1 MAAVGGAAAGGASY
15 GTIAAVIAGVCC
27 CVAIV
32 VPTTIV
38 LTKDKTTTTVMPEI
52 PVTTTP
58 LFDMFFNDSIV
69 EMSCVGQEIDLAFL
83 VDGSG
88 SVKTANFDIAK
99 QFVKNIVE
107 PMDISATTSR
117 VAFIQFADSVTE
129 EFSWNSDKNSTLASI
144 DSVVYKK
151 ERGTKTGKGLNFVKN
166 NVFGSARASAL
177 KFLVV
182 MTDGKSHDMPVPN
195 AEDLRKSGVVVFSI
209 GLTTGAD
216 FQEVEEMASSPS
228 STYFHSAPTFEALD
242 NITSYVTKTICE
254 TPKPIVEICKSG
266 AIDLTFLVD
275 GSGSVTEPNFKKS
288 LDFIENIVTSLDIS
302 ATATRVNFIQF
313 SDTTNNEFDW
323 QTDKTALISKIKAV
337 SYLQGGTKTGK
348 ALDVVRSQLSNKRL
362 NADAVLVVLTDGKS
376 NDEPTMAANRLRD
389 LGVKI
394 FTIGVGSPDEDEIKS
409 IASTP
414 SSNFVFMDPSFDAL
428 EKIQKSVTKLICEIP
443 KTLEEICKDARLD
456 VTFIV
461 DSSGSMREDDFEYVK
476 SFIDNI
482 IDPLPVPATRISVV
496 NYGEN
501 ATSHIDFTNDQ
512 TMAVSEVYGMDK
524 IDGLTNTGKALDFYI
539 NQVLPTAEPNS
550 AKVVVLITDGPSTDS
565 VATQSAQLK
574 KLGVYSFSIGLD
586 DPNSSQLNSI
596 ASRSENVY
604 IFPEDDFF
612 SFSLL
617 DTIEYDLTKKMCLS
631 SPPIECKNAE
641 IDVLFLVDGSG
652 SVTAP
657 NFSSVFNGCTMF
669 QTC

>member
-1 MAAVGGAAAGGASY
+1 MN
-15 GTIAAVIAGVCC
+15 
-27 CVAIV
+27 
-32 VPTTIV
+32 
-38 LTKDKTTTTVMPEI
+38 L
-52 PVTTTP
+52 
-58 LFDMFFNDSIV
+58 
-69 EMSCVGQEIDLAFL
+69 
-83 VDGSG
+83 
-88 SVKTANFDIAK
+88 
-99 QFVKNIVE
+99 
-107 PMDISATTSR
+107 
-117 VAFIQFADSVTE
+117 
-129 EFSWNSDKNSTLASI
+129 
-144 DSVVYKK
+144 
-151 ERGTKTGKGLNFVKN
+151 
-166 NVFGSARASAL
+166 
-177 KFLVV
+177 
-182 MTDGKSHDMPVPN
+182 
-195 AEDLRKSGVVVFSI
+195 
-209 GLTTGAD
+209 
-216 FQEVEEMASSPS
+216 
-228 STYFHSAPTFEALD
+228 
-242 NITSYVTKTICE
+242 
-254 TPKPIVEICKSG
+254 
-266 AIDLTFLVD
+266 
-275 GSGSVTEPNFKKS
+275 
-288 LDFIENIVTSLDIS
+288 
-302 ATATRVNFIQF
+302 IQF
-313 SDTTNNEFDW
+313 SDTTKNEFDW

-337 SYLQGGTKTGK
+337 SYLTGGTNTGK
-348 ALDVVRSQLSNKRL
+348 ALDVVRSQLSSKRL

-389 LGVKI
+389 SGVKI

-443 KTLEEICKDARLD
+443 KTLEEICEDARLD

-461 DSSGSMREDDFEYVK
+461 DSSGSMRDDDFEYVK

-482 IDPLPVPATRISVV
+482 VDPLPVPATRISVV
-496 NYGEN
+496 NYGTN

-512 TMAVSEVYGMDK
+512 TSVVSEVYSMNK

-550 AKVVVLITDGPSTDS
+550 AKIVVLITDGPSTDS
-565 VATQSAQLK
+565 VVIQSAQLK

-596 ASRSENVY
+596 ASRPENVY

-657 NFSSVFNGCTMF
+657 NFELSLQWASCQNSETPGF
-669 QTC
+669 